1 MNSFES
7 RMLEIT
13 KRWERDKL
21 SRGEVSGRKGEESDD
36 EAETPAPQP
45 LSKSEVKNLLLRDRG
60 TKGDK
65 KS

>member
-21 SRGEVSGRKGEESDD
+21 SREVSGRKGEESDD

-45 LSKSEVKNLLLRDRG
+45 LSRSEVKHLLLRDRG
-60 TKGDK
+60 TEGDK

>member
-13 KRWERDKL
+13 KRWERYKL
-21 SRGEVSGRKGEESDD
+21 SREVSGRKGEESDD

>member
-21 SRGEVSGRKGEESDD
+21 SRGVSGRKGEESDD
-36 EAETPAPQP
+36 EAETPTPQP
-45 LSKSEVKNLLLRDRG
+45 LSRSEVKNLLLRDRG
-60 TKGDK
+60 TKGNK
-65 KS
+65 KA